1 VVVLANPNPAG
12 ALFAT
17 VLVVA
22 FTCKLLEVIHVVSDV
37 VTANVFFIDWEQ
49 VVVTNISVFFLLL
62 FLWPGAFG
70 ALTLL
75 VGRQEGH
82 PACKS

>member
-49 VVVTNISVFFLLL
+49 VVVTNISVFF
-62 FLWPGAFG
+62 FFSSCG
-70 ALTLL
+70 L
-75 VGRQEGH
+75 V
-82 PACKS
+82 PSVL

>member
-1 VVVLANPNPAG
+1 MVVLANPNPAG
-12 ALFAT
+12 ALFVT

-49 VVVTNISVFFLLL
+49 VVVTNISVFFSSSS
-62 FLWPGAFG
+62 
-70 ALTLL
+70 LL
-75 VGRQEGH
+75 VAWCLQCFDAVGWAAGRASGL
-82 PACKS
+82 